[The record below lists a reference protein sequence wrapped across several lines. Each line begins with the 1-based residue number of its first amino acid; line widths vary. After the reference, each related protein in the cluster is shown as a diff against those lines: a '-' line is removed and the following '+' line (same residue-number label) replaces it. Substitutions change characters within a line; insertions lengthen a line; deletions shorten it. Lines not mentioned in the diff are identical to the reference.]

1 MIMMRDAY
9 ISQMEEKARQGEEA
23 AEEREQRKLETQHKK
38 VEREAQRIQRE
49 GQKIQCTKDQ
59 GAREAFRQWWIAD
72 SIHEAGEELQR
83 QVNR

>member
-23 AEEREQRKLETQHKK
+23 AEEQHKK